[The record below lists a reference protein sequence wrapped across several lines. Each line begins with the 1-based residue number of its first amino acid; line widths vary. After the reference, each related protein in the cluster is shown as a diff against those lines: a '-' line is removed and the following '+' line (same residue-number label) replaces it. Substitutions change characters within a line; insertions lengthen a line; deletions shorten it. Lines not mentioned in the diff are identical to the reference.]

1 MKSVLKALGW
11 FVLAI
16 IIMLGALM
24 FLGTIWIAWPVL
36 VVVLVLGL
44 PFVII
49 GVIAGKSDK
58 KDK

>member
-24 FLGTIWIAWPVL
+24 FLGTVLIAWPVL
-36 VVVLVLGL
+36 VVLLVLGL
-44 PFVII
+44 PFIII

>member
-24 FLGTIWIAWPVL
+24 LLGTVWIAWPVL
-36 VVVLVLGL
+36 VVLLVLGL
-44 PFVII
+44 PFVVI